1 MINPR
6 RARSV
11 TDIGAAAAVAALG
24 FAAAVATPMPAAAF
38 VAFSIGVPFGFPF
51 FAPPYPPP
59 PYFPPPPAPSA
70 YYPPPPGYPPASPQ
84 PSSGYPTAAAGSPR
98 RPSITYAP
106 RRAWTDAAGRQCRE
120 YKTTR
125 EVNGRPA
132 TQLYGTA
139 CRDPDGHWRIV
150 N

>member
-1 MINPR
+1 
-6 RARSV
+6 V
-11 TDIGAAAAVAALG
+11 TGIGAAAAVAALG
-24 FAAAVATPMPAAAF
+24 FVSAVATPTPAAAF

-59 PYFPPPPAPSA
+59 P
-70 YYPPPPGYPPASPQ
+70 GYPPAAPQ
-84 PSSGYPTAAAGSPR
+84 QSSGYAPGAAAPAQV
-98 RPSITYAP
+98 PAITYTP

-132 TQLYGTA
+132 TQVYGTA
-139 CRDPDGHWRIV
+139 CRDPDGHWRFV

>member
-1 MINPR
+1 M
-6 RARSV
+6 
-11 TDIGAAAAVAALG
+11 TGIGAAAAVATVG
-24 FAAAVATPMPAAAF
+24 F
-38 VAFSIGVPFGFPF
+38 VAIVTTPTAVEAAGFVGFSVGVPVGFPF

-59 PYFPPPPAPSA
+59 QYFPPPPFPSA
-70 YYPPPPGYPPASPQ
+70 FYPPPPGYPQPAPQ
-84 PSSGYPTAAAGSPR
+84 PSSGHASVAAAAPQV
-98 RPSITYAP
+98 PSITYTP

-132 TQLYGTA
+132 TQVYGTA
-139 CRDPDGHWRIV
+139 CRDPDGQWRIV